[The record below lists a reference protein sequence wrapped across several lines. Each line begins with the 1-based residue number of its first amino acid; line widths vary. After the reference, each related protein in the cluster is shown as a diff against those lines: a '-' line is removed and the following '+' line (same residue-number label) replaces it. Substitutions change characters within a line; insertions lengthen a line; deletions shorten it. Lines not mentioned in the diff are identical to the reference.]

1 LFRPNPAE
9 EVVSLIIHVIVYS
22 KIYKYKRS
30 KQPIGPLT
38 FSAFEQQN
46 FVANINSQSLT
57 NFGINFVFIFTM
69 ISMFMAAKKTNELNP
84 QDLGNYPNYFFVYF
98 NLLAANGILGIFVHI
113 LFFYQN
119 KDLRKAFVDTI
130 KDIFLNVKETF
141 VNSRH

>member
-1 LFRPNPAE
+1 
-9 EVVSLIIHVIVYS
+9 
-22 KIYKYKRS
+22 
-30 KQPIGPLT
+30 
-38 FSAFEQQN
+38 
-46 FVANINSQSLT
+46 
-57 NFGINFVFIFTM
+57 M